1 MTTTLTVGVN
11 TYISLEEAEAYFSGR
26 VNSATWDGV
35 EDKAKL
41 LITATNMLESFDW
54 AGNVMSD
61 DQELAFPR
69 SGSYYEPQLKKSIP
83 LESNRA
89 KRRLLSAVCEVALS
103 LIDSDPFVSEG
114 TVASITVGPI
124 SLSGMKSGGTS
135 AISSAVSEVV
145 KPLLV
150 ESSTGN
156 RWWRAN

>member
-11 TYISLEEAEAYFSGR
+11 TYVSLEDAESYFSGR
-26 VNSATWDGV
+26 VNSTAWNDT

-103 LIDSDPFVSEG
+103 LIESDPFVSEG

-135 AISSAVSEVV
+135 VVNNAVVAVV
-145 KPLLV
+145 RPLMA
-150 ESSTGN
+150 ESSPGN
-156 RWWRAN
+156 CWWRAN

>member
-1 MTTTLTVGVN
+1 MTATLTVGVN

-41 LITATNMLESFDW
+41 LITATNMLESLDW
-54 AGNVMSD
+54 TGNVMSD
-61 DQELAFPR
+61 DQKLAFPR
-69 SGSYYEPQLKKSIP
+69 RGSYYEPQLKKSIP
-83 LESNRA
+83 IESSRA

-124 SLSGMKSGGTS
+124 SLGGMKSSGTS
-135 AISSAVSEVV
+135 AISGAVLDVIQ
-145 KPLLV
+145 PLLV
-150 ESSTGN
+150 ESSPCN
-156 RWWRAN
+156 CWWRAN